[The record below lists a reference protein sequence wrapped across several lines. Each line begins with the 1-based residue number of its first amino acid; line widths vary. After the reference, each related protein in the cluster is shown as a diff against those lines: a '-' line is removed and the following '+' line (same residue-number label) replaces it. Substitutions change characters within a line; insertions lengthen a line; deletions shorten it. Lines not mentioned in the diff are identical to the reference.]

1 MKCKQIEKLI
11 IDTPEGELDA
21 HTKEI
26 IANHLSTCAKC
37 KCFAENMHWIRN
49 KLSSLECEPPPDHLV
64 QRTKSLCHI
73 ELGTKWALHENT
85 VLQNPHIPKW
95 VWTSFFIVLA
105 LMQLFVVPLFIEN
118 TMAQNLNFQWFV
130 GLIIIIQNMTML
142 FFAPVLLSQLKVRNR
157 LVKLG
162 HI

>member
-11 IDTPEGELDA
+11 IDTPEGKLDS

-37 KCFAENMHWIRN
+37 KCFADNMDWMRN
-49 KLSSLECEPPPDHLV
+49 QLSSLECESPPDYLL
-64 QRTKSLCHI
+64 QRTTSLCHI
-73 ELGTKWALHENT
+73 ELETKLALDQKT
-85 VLQNPHIPKW
+85 VPQNPHIPKW
-95 VWTSFFIVLA
+95 VWMLFFIVLA
-105 LMQLFVVPLFIEN
+105 LMQLFVVPSFIEN
-118 TMAQNLNFQWFV
+118 TMVQNISFQWFV

-142 FFAPVLLSQLKVRNR
+142 FFTPVLLSRFKVRSR
-157 LVKLG
+157 VVKLG